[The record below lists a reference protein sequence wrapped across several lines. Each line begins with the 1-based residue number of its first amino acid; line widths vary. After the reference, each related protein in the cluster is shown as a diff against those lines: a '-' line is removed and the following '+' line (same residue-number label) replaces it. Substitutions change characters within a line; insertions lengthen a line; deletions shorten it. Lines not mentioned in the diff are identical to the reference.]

1 MTANRSLT
9 FRVLRDEE
17 EKVFYTECDEI
28 CGIVA
33 EAETV
38 EELRENLLKII
49 PAVLELNDDAAVKET
64 APVSSRSHQLLQ
76 FRVS

>member
-1 MTANRSLT
+1 MAGRFLD
-9 FRVLRDEE
+9 FEVLWDEE
-17 EKVFYTECDEI
+17 AKVFHTECDEI

-49 PAVLELNDDAAVKET
+49 PEVLELEHAVSVKET
-64 APVSSRSHQLLQ
+64 APASSQSRRLLQ
-76 FRVS
+76 FRVA

>member
-1 MTANRSLT
+1 MAVQSLT

-17 EKVFYTECDEI
+17 AGVFYTECDET

-38 EELRENLLKII
+38 EELRKNLLKVI
-49 PAVLELNDDAAVKET
+49 PEALELDDTVAVKK
-64 APVSSRSHQLLQ
+64 AVSISLQSQRTLQ
-76 FRVS
+76 FQIA

>member
-1 MTANRSLT
+1 MANRSLT
-9 FRVLRDEE
+9 FRVLWDEE
-17 EKVFYTECDEI
+17 AKVFYTECDEI

-49 PAVLELNDDAAVKET
+49 PEVLELNDAAAVKKT
-64 APVSSRSHQLLQ
+64 APVSLQSHQLLQ
-76 FRVS
+76 FQVA

>member
-1 MTANRSLT
+1 MASRSLT
-9 FRVLRDEE
+9 FKVLWDEE
-17 EKVFYTECDEI
+17 AKVFYTECDEI

-49 PAVLELNDDAAVKET
+49 PEVLELNDAVAVKKT
-64 APVSSRSHQLLQ
+64 APVSLQSHQLLQ
-76 FRVS
+76 FQVA

>member
-1 MTANRSLT
+1 MASRSLT
-9 FRVLRDEE
+9 FKVLWDEE
-17 EKVFYTECDEI
+17 AKVFYTECDEI

-49 PAVLELNDDAAVKET
+49 PEVLELNDAVAVKKT
-64 APVSSRSHQLLQ
+64 APISLQSHQLLQ
-76 FRVS
+76 FQVA

>member
-1 MTANRSLT
+1 MAVRSLT

-17 EKVFYTECDEI
+17 AGVFYTECDET

-49 PAVLELNDDAAVKET
+49 PEVLKINDAGAVKK
-64 APVSSRSHQLLQ
+64 AVSTSSQSQVLQ
-76 FRVS
+76 FQIA

>member
-1 MTANRSLT
+1 MAVRSLT

-17 EKVFYTECDEI
+17 AGVFYTECDET

-49 PAVLELNDDAAVKET
+49 PEALEINDAAAVKE
-64 APVSSRSHQLLQ
+64 AVSISLQSQQFLQ
-76 FRVS
+76 FHIV

>member
-1 MTANRSLT
+1 MSGRSLA
-9 FRVLRDEE
+9 FKVLWDEE
-17 EKVFYTECDEI
+17 AKVFHTECDEI

-49 PAVLELNDDAAVKET
+49 PEALELNDAVAVKKT
-64 APVSSRSHQLLQ
+64 ASVSLQSHQILQ
-76 FRVS
+76 FQVT

>member
-1 MTANRSLT
+1 MAVRSLA

-17 EKVFYTECDEI
+17 AGVFYTECDEI

-33 EAETV
+33 EAETI

-49 PAVLELNDDAAVKET
+49 PEVLELNDAVAVKKT
-64 APVSSRSHQLLQ
+64 VSIFSQSRQVLQ
-76 FRVS
+76 FQVA

>member
-1 MTANRSLT
+1 MAFRSLT

-17 EKVFYTECDEI
+17 AKVFYTECGEV

-38 EELRENLLKII
+38 EELRKNLLKII
-49 PAVLELNDDAAVKET
+49 PEVLKINDEGEGKKAVLT
-64 APVSSRSHQLLQ
+64 SSQSHQVLQ
-76 FRVS
+76 FQIA

>member
-1 MTANRSLT
+1 MAVRSLT

-17 EKVFYTECDEI
+17 AGVLYTECDET

-38 EELRENLLKII
+38 EELRENLLKVI
-49 PAVLELNDDAAVKET
+49 PEVLEIADAAAMKKAVSI
-64 APVSSRSHQLLQ
+64 SSRSH
-76 FRVS
+76 RVLRFQVV

>member
-1 MTANRSLT
+1 MTGRFLA
-9 FRVLRDEE
+9 FKVLWDEE
-17 EKVFYTECDEI
+17 AKVFHTECDEI

-49 PAVLELNDDAAVKET
+49 PEALELEHAVSVKET
-64 APVSSRSHQLLQ
+64 APASSQSRRLLR
-76 FRVS
+76 FRVA